1 MIEGPGDSPQY
12 VLDHLDPSRLRAA
25 RERAA
30 LTGVRLAEKVG
41 VTPSAISQFESG
53 AASPDLGT
61 LVRLSMALTVP
72 TTFFARRE
80 SAGEIPFDACHF
92 RARRRVSQR
101 DRRASVRNGEVLLD
115 IISALEKR
123 GVGFPGEEIRS
134 FWPSRP
140 PVRSVDDMRTSGD
153 LQAAEVAASALRG
166 HWGMGYGPIPNLVR
180 VLESKGIFVLP
191 IADAHTDVDAYSAWA
206 GARPCIMLS
215 MAKSA
220 SRARFDA
227 AHELAHLVMHDGEDP
242 GSTAVERQA
251 DRFAGAFL
259 APREGFM
266 AECPRRWSLEAFLR
280 LKGRW
285 RMSIQA
291 LVRRAY
297 DLGGLS
303 QASYQKAFR
312 EMSARGMRADEPGEW
327 EHERP
332 VMISQALRL
341 LQGRTGVDELAS
353 EIGLHSG
360 DLERVLRGIAEAD
373 AVGLVA
379 APKPQPHALV
389 RPFQV
394 LGRNAE

>member
-12 VLDHLDPSRLRAA
+12 VLDRLEPARLRAA

-30 LTGVRLAEKVG
+30 LTGVRLADKVG

-53 AASPDLGT
+53 AAKPDLDT
-61 LVRLSMALTVP
+61 LVRLSMALAVP
-72 TTFFARRE
+72 TTFFAHRE
-80 SAGEIPFDACHF
+80 RDTTIPFDACHF

-115 IISALEKR
+115 VVEALESR
-123 GVGFPGEEIRS
+123 GVGFPQEEVRS
-134 FWPSRP
+134 FWSVRP
-140 PVRSVDDMRTSGD
+140 PVRDVDD
-153 LQAAEVAASALRG
+153 LEAAEAAASALRR
-166 HWGMGYGPIPNLVR
+166 HWGMGYGPIPDLVR
-180 VLESKGIFVLP
+180 VLESKGVFVLP
-191 IADAHTDVDAYSAWA
+191 LSDAHTDVDAYSAWA
-206 GARPCIMLS
+206 GQRPCVMLS

-227 AHELAHLVMHDGEDP
+227 SHELAHLVMHDGEDP
-242 GSTAVERQA
+242 GSSAVERQA

-266 AECPRRWSLEAFLR
+266 AECPRRWSLEAFAR

-297 DLGGLS
+297 DLGALS
-303 QASYQKAFR
+303 KTNYQKAFR

-332 VMISQALRL
+332 VMVSQALRL
-341 LQGRTGVDELAS
+341 LQGRMSVGDLAS
-353 EIGLHSG
+353 EIGLHPG
-360 DLERVLRGIAEAD
+360 DMEQMLRRIASAETVD
-373 AVGLVA
+373 LIA
-379 APKPQPHALV
+379 APRPQPHALV
-389 RPFQV
+389 RPLHSAPADGAWSEGF
-394 LGRNAE
+394 